1 MRNTKLF
8 SLGFLLILFG
18 FYSCEDLE
26 VENLNNPRTDQILS
40 DPSEYAATINSQY
53 GTFWQGL
60 QLSNTNWPLSINGQ
74 SLSASWGNWGGRDIG
89 TIPKQALQNS
99 LTYANTG
106 MFTAAW
112 NGMYSV
118 LGPVNNI
125 LKLIRDG
132 NGPVIVG
139 GVDVTDE
146 VIANAT
152 ALQGLALGYAGVLY
166 NQAYAIDENSDAAA
180 LSFVDYNTVIDTGIA
195 KLEAAIAMFAGTTK
209 NMSGWNDLTF
219 QGDEAAKVLRGFV
232 AKFEVMRARNLGET
246 TANVNWNKVLTNA
259 SNYIAGDLS
268 PVGDT
273 GIIWWHRLLIQ
284 GQDGGWARVSQKMI
298 RMMNTSKP
306 TTEVPYPWTDGV
318 NSFPRITTPDDQRIL
333 TDMQYSASVDFSAS
347 RGYYFFGN
355 YTYKRYDSYRTGGF
369 VDPMV
374 FLSKSEVD
382 LLRAE
387 ALIRTGGSKAT
398 AATLINATRVTRGGL
413 TALTGGESDAV
424 LLEAILYE
432 RLVEFSW
439 HGVANSMLYRRAF
452 TPAGNTDAANLY
464 FLEPGS
470 ARHLPVPAAEL
481 SIFGLPFYTFGGSAG
496 EQ

>member
-1 MRNTKLF
+1 MRNTKLL

-26 VENLNNPRTDQILS
+26 VENLNSPRTDQILS
-40 DPSEYAATINSQY
+40 DPTEYASTINSQY
-53 GTFWQGL
+53 GTLWQGL

-89 TIPKQALQNS
+89 TIPKDALQNS
-99 LTYANTG
+99 LTYNNRG
-106 MFTAAW
+106 MFTASW

-118 LGPVNNI
+118 MGPVNNI
-125 LKLIRDG
+125 LRLIADG
-132 NGPVIVG
+132 NGPVVVG

-152 ALQGLALGYAGVLY
+152 ALQGLSLSYLGLLHDEG
-166 NQAYAIDENSDAAA
+166 YAIDENSDIAT
-180 LSFVDYNTVIDTGIA
+180 LSLSDYNAVVDLGIA
-195 KLEAAIAMFAGTTK
+195 KLEAAIGMFAGTSK
-209 NMSGWNDLTF
+209 NMTGWSDLTF

-232 AKFEVMRARNLGET
+232 AKFEALRARNLGET

-259 SNYIAGDLS
+259 SNYIATDLS

-298 RMMNTSKP
+298 RMMNQSKP
-306 TTEVPYPWTDGV
+306 TTEVPYPWTNGR

-347 RGYYFFGN
+347 RGYYFFSN

-369 VDPMV
+369 IDPMV
-374 FLSKSEVD
+374 FLSVNEVG

-387 ALIRTGGSKAT
+387 ALVRTGGSKAT

-413 TALTGGESDAV
+413 AALTGAESNDV
-424 LLEAILYE
+424 LLQAIAYE

-439 HGVANSMLYRRAF
+439 HGVANSMLYRRAY

-470 ARHLPVPAAEL
+470 ARHLPVPADEQ
-481 SIFGLPFYTFGGSAG
+481 SIFGRPFKTYGGSAG